1 MSSHQRLPIPR
12 SYHASG
18 PPWKRMLA
26 LFLSV
31 VVFSMPASA
40 LPSTKFATQQ
50 VGGEEQA
57 LSTPPRLLQ
66 VKVAFVGDHG
76 VDPRT
81 TGRVFRMIK
90 DEGCEALLSL
100 GDLDYQD
107 NPKRFVDFV
116 DEHLGPTF
124 PILPA
129 IGNHDVGRF
138 HGTGGYHDV
147 LVERM
152 KRTPQLECT
161 GEFGVNLSCR
171 FRRNRAPG
179 TDLHLV
185 VSGVGSFKD
194 DHTGFIRDM
203 FSEAVEG
210 TWGEDD
216 DDDEGS
222 TMKGNKKK
230 AKVGQDDGD
239 GDDGGST
246 SGTPWR
252 ICMWHKN
259 QRMFQIG
266 KKEDETG
273 YGTYEQ
279 CREAGAIVATAH
291 EHTYS
296 RTYAMSSFATQTVD
310 PTQPRDKSS
319 LTIRPGT
326 SFAFVSGLGGDSV
339 RKWNPMMRFK
349 PWWAAVAAKDN
360 SARAGALMC
369 TFNYGGDA
377 TKAHCYMK
385 DISGRVYDDF
395 IVTRDYNPKS

>member
-1 MSSHQRLPIPR
+1 
-12 SYHASG
+12 
-18 PPWKRMLA
+18 MLA

-31 VVFSMPASA
+31 VGLTTCTSA
-40 LPSTKFATQQ
+40 FPSVKFGTQQ
-50 VGGEEQA
+50 EEADGEA

-90 DEGCEALLSL
+90 DEGCEALFSL

-107 NPKRFVDFV
+107 NPKLFVDFM

-124 PILPA
+124 PVLPA
-129 IGNHDVGRF
+129 IGNHDVARF
-138 HGTGGYHDV
+138 HDYGGYYDV

-194 DHTGFIRDM
+194 DHAGFIRDM
-203 FSEAVEG
+203 FSDAVEG
-210 TWGEDD
+210 TWGEDES
-216 DDDEGS
+216 DDEGI
-222 TMKGNKKK
+222 TMKGKKNGGKNGKK
-230 AKVGQDDGD
+230 AKQVGEEGGD
-239 GDDGGST
+239 GDDEST

-252 ICMWHKN
+252 ICIWHKN

-296 RTYAMSSFATQTVD
+296 RTFAMSSFATQTVD

-319 LTIRPGT
+319 LTIRPGST
-326 SFAFVSGLGGDSV
+326 FAFVSGLGGDSV
-339 RKWNPMMRFK
+339 RKWNPMMRYK

-360 SARAGALMC
+360 GARAGALMC

-395 IVTRDYNPKS
+395 IVTRDYSPKP